1 MDPNATLKR
10 IREVS
15 KSITEIFDSEHIHEG
30 NKILDLASEL
40 AELTTALDEWLSKG
54 GFFPRDWT
62 PF

>member
-10 IREVS
+10 IREIS
-15 KSITEIFDSEHIHEG
+15 KRITGILDSEYIHAG
-30 NKILDLASEL
+30 NEMLDLASEL

>member
-40 AELTTALDEWLSKG
+40 AALDEWLSKG

>member
-10 IREVS
+10 IREIS
-15 KSITEIFDSEHIHEG
+15 KRITEILNSECIHAG
-30 NKILDLASEL
+30 NEMLDLASEL